1 MKKSL
6 LYLFMLVCSVS
17 LFTSCS
23 DEDDDVKYPIDTE
36 LAGTYRGTMDVYYVG
51 VTTPIATDMA
61 QNIYIS
67 KASDTS
73 IKLEL
78 KDFVINV
85 AGSDINVGDISVDKC
100 ELKQVGDTYQ
110 FSGKQTLNLIVG
122 ACDTSVSGTIGKEAI
137 DMVINVDV
145 LTGLQVK
152 VNYKGTR

>member
-1 MKKSL
+1 
-6 LYLFMLVCSVS
+6 MLVCSVS